1 MVSIKQPCVAYFCME
16 FGLHESF
23 PIYSGGLG
31 ILAGDIMKAACDQ
44 ERALVGVGILWDE
57 GYTIQKIDENGQPY
71 DQFVKTTREY
81 LKRLEPTVNVTLR
94 GKSVELRAWEVNH
107 FGSNPLILL
116 EPVSEDDLELTA
128 RLYNGDRLAQE
139 LILGVGGVRMLRAL
153 DMDVRLYH
161 FNEGHALFAGFE
173 LLREEMVKGVSFSDA
188 RAIVK
193 DRVVFTTH
201 TPVVAGNET
210 HSIEDMLDAGADL
223 DGTFDAEKL
232 EQLGENP
239 FQMTVAALRLSR
251 AANAVAKLHGKT
263 AAKMW
268 DWVQGIKPI
277 IPITNGVHMRSWQDE
292 RLAEAAKP
300 SMSDESLW
308 GVHQQLKDELLHEIE
323 RTTGSKMSGDTLLI
337 GFARRAATYK
347 RATLVLRDLEWL
359 QPLLEA
365 GKVQF
370 VFSGKAHPADQGGKA
385 LVAQIVEMTKRFP
398 NQIAFLEN
406 YNMRLGRLL
415 TRGCDVWLN
424 NPLRPMEASG
434 TSGMKAAANGCLN
447 VSILDGWWD
456 EGCKHGVNGWQFG
469 DAYEGEG
476 ADEHDLHALKSILS
490 NEVLPTYYDDRRRW
504 VAMMRSSVE
513 TAVSEFSAAVM
524 LNRYYE
530 SLYP

>member
-1 MVSIKQPCVAYFCME
+1 ME

-31 ILAGDIMKAACDQ
+31 ILAGDIMKAARDQ
-44 ERALVGVGILWDE
+44 ERALVGIGILWDE
-57 GYTIQKIDENGQPY
+57 GYTIQKIDEHGKPY
-71 DQFVKTTREY
+71 DVFVKTTREY
-81 LKRLEPTVNVTLR
+81 LEPLEPRVTVTLR
-94 GKSVELRAWEVNH
+94 GQDVELRAWEVNH
-107 FGSNPLILL
+107 FGTNPLVLL
-116 EPVSEDDLELTA
+116 EPVAEEHRHFTA

-153 DMDVRLYH
+153 DLDVRLYH

-173 LLREEMVKGVSFSDA
+173 LLREEMAEGASLADA
-188 RAIVK
+188 RAVVK

-201 TPVVAGNET
+201 TPVVAGNEI
-210 HSIEDMLDAGADL
+210 HEIDDMLDAGADL
-223 DGTFDAEKL
+223 NGTFDAESL
-232 EQLGENP
+232 ELIGERP

-251 AANAVAKLHGKT
+251 AANAVAQLHGKT

-268 DWVQGIKPI
+268 DWVEGVDPI

-292 RLAEAAKP
+292 RLLEASKP
-300 SMSDESLW
+300 SMPDDALW
-308 GVHQQLKDELLHEIE
+308 GVHQQLKDELLHDIE
-323 RTTGSKMSGDTLLI
+323 RTTGASMSRDTLLV

-347 RATLVLRDLEWL
+347 RMTLVLRDLEWL
-359 QPLLEA
+359 TPLLEA

-370 VFSGKAHPADQGGKA
+370 VFSGKAHPADQGGKD

-415 TRGCDVWLN
+415 TRGCDIWLN
-424 NPLRPMEASG
+424 NPRRPMEASG

-456 EGCKHGVNGWQFG
+456 EGCQHGVNGWQFG
-469 DAYEGEG
+469 DGYEGEG
-476 ADEHDLHALKSILS
+476 ADEHDLHALKSIMS
-490 NEVLPTYYDDRRRW
+490 NEVIPTYYNDRRRW
-504 VAMMRSSVE
+504 TAMMRSSVT
-513 TAVSEFSAAVM
+513 TAVNEFSAAVM

-530 SLYP
+530 RLYS